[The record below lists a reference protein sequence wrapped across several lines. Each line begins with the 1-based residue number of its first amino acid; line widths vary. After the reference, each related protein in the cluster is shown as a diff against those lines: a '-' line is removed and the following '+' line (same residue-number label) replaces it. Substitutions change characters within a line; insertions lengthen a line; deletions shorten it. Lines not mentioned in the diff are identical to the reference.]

1 MLTPPLS
8 TLSTELLVLIVD
20 HVEQIASTEGLK
32 ALSLADRAFTP
43 LCQERLVK
51 QLSLSGKPVS
61 TKKQLANAYELLSH
75 KPSLINFVQSIQLS
89 LLWHTDGSWLFN
101 NGTFTRI
108 ILLLSQSAN
117 PPSRLCIDGM
127 QNYGSQHPDMLV
139 GKMIRTFFASS
150 LVVLHLFHCTDVP
163 PPILLVCP
171 NLKELTLVR
180 VSRINTVT
188 EEGMDYFERPSPS
201 LETLTS
207 YEGFDILSLFTDSP
221 RLPPLPRPLVDI
233 TRLRT
238 FTNTPRTGEE
248 IGFFS
253 KILDA
258 ARDSLED
265 LTITYPLL
273 LEAEDDYQ
281 PLPSFLNLSTL
292 SRLHTF
298 KLNTRITEDD
308 PSRSLNVDEL
318 RIVLDAIPLPNQ
330 LTTLDLDIGVYGAS
344 PFHSTRSQ
352 DWRGLMK
359 AIRRL
364 SQPID
369 VGTRSLSSLS
379 SPSGSS
385 SSSSSSK
392 VKLTFNFSFSTQS
405 TPGFHISQS
414 QHEDLVEFVRGEI
427 QVESELDSE
436 TSSGN
441 VIVNFTSAK
450 DPHEPCDCRECAG
463 SSSEGWTTEESDA
476 DNEEVAT

>member
-1 MLTPPLS
+1 MQEPAFSLSSHRDAHPTPLNSLHRTAGP
-8 TLSTELLVLIVD
+8 IAD

-32 ALSLADRAFTP
+32 ALSLADRAFTHSARSASSNSCHSQENQYP
-43 LCQERLVK
+43 L
-51 QLSLSGKPVS
+51 
-61 TKKQLANAYELLSH
+61 KKQLANAYELLSH

-171 NLKELTLVR
+171 NLKELTLR
-180 VSRINTVT
+180 R
-188 EEGMDYFERPSPS
+188 
-201 LETLTS
+201 
-207 YEGFDILSLFTDSP
+207 
-221 RLPPLPRPLVDI
+221 
-233 TRLRT
+233 
-238 FTNTPRTGEE
+238 
-248 IGFFS
+248 
-253 KILDA
+253 
-258 ARDSLED
+258 
-265 LTITYPLL
+265 
-273 LEAEDDYQ
+273 
-281 PLPSFLNLSTL
+281 
-292 SRLHTF
+292 

-392 VKLTFNFSFSTQS
+392 VKLTFNFSFSAQS

-414 QHEDLVEFVRGEI
+414 QHEDLVEFVRG
-427 QVESELDSE
+427 DS
-436 TSSGN
+436 G
-441 VIVNFTSAK
+441 
-450 DPHEPCDCRECAG
+450 
-463 SSSEGWTTEESDA
+463 
-476 DNEEVAT
+476 